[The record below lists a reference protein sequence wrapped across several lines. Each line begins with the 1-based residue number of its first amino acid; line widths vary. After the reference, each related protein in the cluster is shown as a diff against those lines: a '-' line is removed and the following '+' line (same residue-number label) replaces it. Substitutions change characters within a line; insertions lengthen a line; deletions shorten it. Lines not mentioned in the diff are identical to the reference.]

1 MIFRKKEDN
10 PLDKK
15 PLNKVKDLLVP
26 DEEVLYIRDKPIK
39 PGKFRLVLTNKRFI
53 QVDNVTWY
61 VDSTSW
67 DSFRRVWIEKDILK
81 LNYLGTAVLPMKG
94 LPKEDIEKIYKIC
107 KDKID
112 AVPETSNQ
120 TPTQN
125 LKHLK
130 DMLDA
135 GLISQTEYETK
146 KADLLSR
153 M

>member
-26 DEEVLYIRDKPIK
+26 DEEVLYIYDRPIK
-39 PGKFRLVLTNKRFI
+39 PGDFRLVLTNKRFI
-53 QVDNVTWY
+53 QVCNVTGY

-67 DSFRRVWIEKDILK
+67 DSFMRVWVEKNILK
-81 LNYLGTAVLPMKG
+81 LNYLGTAILPMKG
-94 LPKEDIEKIYKIC
+94 LPKEDMDKIYNIC

-112 AVPETSNQ
+112 AVSETSEQ

-130 DMLDA
+130 DMFDA

-146 KADLLSR
+146 KGDLLSR